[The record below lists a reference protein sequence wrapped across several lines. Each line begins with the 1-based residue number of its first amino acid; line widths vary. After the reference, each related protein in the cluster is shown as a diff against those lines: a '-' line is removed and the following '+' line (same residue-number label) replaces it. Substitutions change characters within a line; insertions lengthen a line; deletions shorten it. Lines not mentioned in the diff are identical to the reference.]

1 MSLKISFISVLYQIR
16 NNKIFQL
23 IIILDNKLINCH
35 CESIKILCTRVEHN
49 FREPLM
55 NPRLTHKWKKK
66 KNRTYLTERKKK
78 KRILIKIIILTM
90 IAAVQ

>member
-66 KNRTYLTERKKK
+66 KIERISQSEKKK
-78 KRILIKIIILTM
+78 KEF
-90 IAAVQ
+90 